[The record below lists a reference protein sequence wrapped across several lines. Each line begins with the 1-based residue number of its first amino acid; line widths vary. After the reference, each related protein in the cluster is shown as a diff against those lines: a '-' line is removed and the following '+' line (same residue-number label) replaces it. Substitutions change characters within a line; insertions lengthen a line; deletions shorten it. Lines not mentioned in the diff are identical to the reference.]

1 LLLRSHQTVIY
12 RIREIVSSMSKRSP
26 SKKAKVPSLV
36 GTWKSDRART
46 LEFWGFPKKANAR
59 ARKFLSSRGFFGN
72 LMWRITPTQI
82 HHLWE
87 MSGSSPYRVLWR
99 NEYHAVIQIGRRG
112 SFEVRDI
119 HFDGP
124 DRFYMLAGK
133 ANCEFFRRVDAEQ
146 WLKRTRESSVLKAR
160 ANR

>member
-1 LLLRSHQTVIY
+1 MLLRSHQTVIY
-12 RIREIVSSMSKRSP
+12 RIREIFGSMNKRSP

-72 LMWRITPTQI
+72 LMWRITPTHI

-99 NEYHAVIQIGRRG
+99 NEYHAVIRIGRRG

-133 ANCEFFRRVDAEQ
+133 ANCEFFRRVEAEQ
-146 WLKRTRESSVLKAR
+146 WLKRTRESSSPKVE